1 MSYLTTEKMILTVK
15 VAMFSFISLF
25 ASDVFAQLTAKANH
39 DHITVDSFYH
49 GGTVSISGV
58 SDPGTELI
66 IKVASE
72 DAHQTL
78 REKGKVAGLLWMTVG
93 ELNIE
98 HVPNF
103 YEVVSTKSLDDL
115 LNKDE
120 MDKYGIGFPSLQ
132 KHASMNVSTG
142 EEKSKWFDEFVKF
155 KADSNLYSA
164 STGKITLAQK
174 DGKQN
179 YYILTEWPYQAPP
192 GNYTVTVYAVKGGK
206 VIETATSSV
215 MVEQVGTVK
224 ALATMAKNNGALYGI
239 ISILAALGA
248 GFGVGLIFTKSEGAH

>member
-1 MSYLTTEKMILTVK
+1 MNHSLTSKLVLAVK
-15 VAMFSFISLF
+15 IAMFSFISLF

-49 GGTVSISGV
+49 GGTVSVSGV

-78 REKGKVAGLLWMTVG
+78 RKKGKVGGLLWMTVG
-93 ELNIE
+93 DLNVE

-103 YEVVSTKSLDDL
+103 YEVFSTKKLDDL
-115 LNKDE
+115 LSRDE
-120 MDKYGIGFPSLQ
+120 MEKYSIGFPALQ
-132 KHASMNVSTG
+132 KHASMNVSTE
-142 EEKSKWFDEFVKF
+142 EEKSKWFDEFAKY

-164 STGKITLAQK
+164 SIGNITLAQQ

-179 YYILTEWPYQAPP
+179 YYILTEWPFQAPP
-192 GNYTVTVYAVKGGK
+192 GDYTVTVYAVKDGK
-206 VIETATSSV
+206 VTETATSNV
-215 MVEQVGTVK
+215 RVDQVGIVK

-239 ISILAALGA
+239 ISIMAALGA
-248 GFGVGLIFTKSEGAH
+248 GFGVGLVFRKSDGAH

>member
-1 MSYLTTEKMILTVK
+1 MKYSYANKLILAVN
-15 VAMFSFISLF
+15 VAMLFCMSLF
-25 ASDVFAQLTAKANH
+25 ASDAFATLTAKANH

-58 SDPGTELI
+58 SDPGTELV

-72 DAHQTL
+72 DSHQTL
-78 REKGKVAGLLWMTVG
+78 SEKGKVAGLLWMTVG
-93 ELNIE
+93 ELNID

-103 YEVVSTKSLDDL
+103 YEVFSTKRLDDL
-115 LNKDE
+115 LSKDE
-120 MDKYGIGFPSLQ
+120 MNKYGIGFLALQ
-132 KHASMNVSTG
+132 KHASMSVATE

-164 STGKITLAQK
+164 STGNVTLAQNN
-174 DGKQN
+174 GKQS

-224 ALATMAKNNGALYGI
+224 ALATMARNNGALYGVLA
-239 ISILAALGA
+239 ILAALGA